1 MKYCPS
7 CGAEL
12 PADANFCVRCGKAQA
27 APPPP
32 EPATAPPPAGE
43 HGETCE
49 IVAVAAG
56 EKWSPVFPGDYILF
70 RAQKSGGPEAGATVL
85 ESARIK
91 AGLADYYQAN
101 KQNKRHVKAVE
112 DLTAA
117 LAEAGWER
125 AGKGEA
131 WFSLRFRRRQD

>member
-12 PADANFCVRCGKAQA
+12 PADAKFCVRCGKPQA
-27 APPPP
+27 EPPP
-32 EPATAPPPAGE
+32 EPVPAPAPAGARW
-43 HGETCE
+43 ETCE

-70 RAQKSGGPEAGATVL
+70 KAQGDGPQSGTIM
-85 ESARIK
+85 ESARVT

-101 KQNKRHVKAVE
+101 KRNKRHAKAME
-112 DLTAA
+112 ALAAA
-117 LAEAGWER
+117 LAAAGWEQ
-125 AGKGEA
+125 AGRGEA
-131 WFSLRFRRRQD
+131 WFSLRFRRRLD

>member
-12 PADANFCVRCGKAQA
+12 PADAKFCVRCGKPQA
-27 APPPP
+27 ELPL
-32 EPATAPPPAGE
+32 EPALAPAPAGE
-43 HGETCE
+43 YWETCE

-56 EKWSPVFPGDYILF
+56 EKWSPVFPGDYLLF
-70 RAQKSGGPEAGATVL
+70 RAQSGGPEGGDTVL
-85 ESARIK
+85 ESARVK

-101 KQNKRHVKAVE
+101 KHNKHHAKAVE
-112 DLTAA
+112 ALATA

-131 WFSLRFRRRQD
+131 WFSLRFRRRLD